1 MSILSNIKKIPNF
14 LFNTVKIAFDFG
26 SSNTRIAVFNKGI
39 VVREPTVIALNSK
52 TNEILFIGEEA
63 KEILGKSPEY
73 IKVIKPIKHGLI
85 SDFDNFVNLVSF
97 FLENSIVHYL
107 PQKSVFKPQME
118 AYVTTPASATEVDQ
132 KALIDSFA
140 KTGFVNAYIIE
151 KPIANA
157 FGLSHPISSNKPVFI
172 ADLGGG
178 TVEIAV
184 ISLGGIITHK
194 IYNQAGEYLD
204 NLIINYLHL
213 KYGLIIGVNTAEML
227 KKNLLNLDNV
237 EDKVTTVRGKS
248 LENHMP
254 KSVKVRSSDIR
265 ESLASYFNHVVD
277 IIKDVIE
284 TCPPEI
290 INEIVSDGITI
301 TGGLAYIKGI
311 NNFFSTELKIPVK
324 IAENPF
330 NTTINGILALLNNP
344 NQSQYF
350 INKTP

>member
-1 MSILSNIKKIPNF
+1 MSILTNIKKIPNL
-14 LFNTVKIAFDFG
+14 LFNKVKIAFDFG
-26 SSNTRIAVFNKGI
+26 SSNTRIAIFSKGI
-39 VVREPTVIALNSK
+39 IVREPTVIAINGK
-52 TNEILFIGEEA
+52 TNEILFIGDEA

-107 PQKSVFKPQME
+107 PQKSLFKPQME
-118 AYVTTPASATEVDQ
+118 AYITIPASATEVDQ
-132 KALIDSFA
+132 KALID
-140 KTGFVNAYIIE
+140 GFVKSGFINAYIIE

-157 FGLSHPISSNKPVFI
+157 FGLSHPISSNKPIFI

-194 IYNQAGEYLD
+194 IYNQGGEHLD

-213 KYGLIIGVNTAEML
+213 KYGLLIGQNTAEAL
-227 KKNLLNLDNV
+227 KIKLLSFENTPEKIL
-237 EDKVTTVRGKS
+237 TVRGKS

-254 KSVKVRSSDIR
+254 KSVKVKSSDIR
-265 ESLASYFNHVVD
+265 ESLASYFNHLID

-284 TCPPEI
+284 ACPPEI
-290 INEIVSDGITI
+290 INEIVSDGIVI
-301 TGGLAYIKGI
+301 TGGLAHIKGI
-311 NNFFSTELKIPVK
+311 NSFFSTELKIPVK

-344 NQSQYF
+344 NQFQYF